1 MCVCLR
7 GALCR
12 CPEASVG
19 PIGLGSSSALALRS
33 LLSALFDPRVLPL
46 QLESH
51 VLLKIAKH
59 ARDNASVHPV
69 VTGSLLGLD
78 VGDTL
83 EITECFAIPSDASQY
98 ANEDSEESYE
108 LEMLRCLR
116 EINADNNMVGWYQS
130 SVSGSYQV
138 LEIIDQF
145 INSLE
150 SLERCVCLIY
160 DVTSS
165 MTGTLGVKAIRLSDS
180 FVEAYKEGVL
190 TIERI
195 KSKGITWQDVF
206 VEIPVR
212 IHNSA
217 LAVAMAHEIMGGSD
231 CTFMNQLDVDRL
243 NVDAA
248 PLLHDSMTSLNE
260 CIDDMNAEQHKLTQ
274 YHMDLRKLHQ
284 KVMQWRLARRQ
295 ENQQRR
301 INGEEPL
308 PEDPPENEFR
318 PVQEPSQLDS
328 LLLMNQLEAFSKQ
341 MSAVG
346 AYNLEKLTL
355 GAKLS
360 AAKLE

>member
-1 MCVCLR
+1 M
-7 GALCR
+7 
-12 CPEASVG
+12 
-19 PIGLGSSSALALRS
+19 
-33 LLSALFDPRVLPL
+33 
-46 QLESH
+46 
-51 VLLKIAKH
+51 LLKIAKH
-59 ARDNASVHPV
+59 ARDNASIHPV

-83 EITECFAIPSDASQY
+83 EITECFAIPTDSNAYS
-98 ANEDSEESYE
+98 NEDSEESYE

-150 SLERCVCLIY
+150 SLDRCVCLIY

-165 MTGTLGVKAIRLSDS
+165 MTGTLGIKAIRLADG
-180 FVEAYKEGVL
+180 FIEAYKEGTL

-195 KSKGITWQDVF
+195 KEKNITWQDVF
-206 VEIPVR
+206 VEIPVK
-212 IHNSA
+212 IHSSN
-217 LAVAMAHEIMGGSD
+217 LAVAVAHEIMGNGNGAGLAGHD
-231 CTFMNQLDVDRL
+231 CVFLNQLDFDRL
-243 NVDAA
+243 NVDAS

-260 CIDDMNAEQHKLTQ
+260 CIDDLNAEQHKLTQ
-274 YHMDLRKLHQ
+274 YHMDVRKLHQ

-318 PVQEPSQLDS
+318 AVQEPSQLDS
-328 LLLMNQLEAFSKQ
+328 LLLMNQLEAFSKV
-341 MSAVG
+341 MGNVG
-346 AYNLEKLTL
+346 AYNLEKLVL
-355 GAKLS
+355 GVKVA
-360 AAKLE
+360 EGDEE

>member
-1 MCVCLR
+1 M
-7 GALCR
+7 
-12 CPEASVG
+12 
-19 PIGLGSSSALALRS
+19 
-33 LLSALFDPRVLPL
+33 
-46 QLESH
+46 
-51 VLLKIAKH
+51 LLKIAKH

-83 EITECFAIPSDASQY
+83 EITECFAIPSDSNAYEDAS
-98 ANEDSEESYE
+98 SEESYE

-150 SLERCVCLIY
+150 SLDRCVCLIY

-165 MTGTLGVKAIRLSDS
+165 MTGTLGIKGIRLADS
-180 FVEAYKEGVL
+180 FVQAYNESSGQL
-190 TIERI
+190 TVEKI
-195 KSKGITWQDVF
+195 KAKGITWQDVF
-206 VEIPVR
+206 VEIPVK

-217 LAVAMAHEIMGGSD
+217 LAVAVAHEIMGGASSD
-231 CTFMNQLDVDRL
+231 CTFMNQLDFDRL
-243 NVDAA
+243 AVDAS

-260 CIDDMNAEQHKLTQ
+260 CIDDLNAEQHKLTQ
-274 YHMDLRKLHQ
+274 YHMDVRKLHQ
-284 KVMQWRLARRQ
+284 RVAQWRLARRQ

-301 INGEEPL
+301 ILGEEPL

-318 PVQEPSQLDS
+318 GVQEPSQLDS
-328 LLLMNQLEAFSKQ
+328 LLLMNQLDAFSRV
-341 MSAVG
+341 MGGVG
-346 AYNLEKLTL
+346 AYNLEKLVL
-355 GAKLS
+355 GVNVARGGEG
-360 AAKLE
+360 A